1 MYVTRPSH
9 LTTWL
14 LTWLAPTVLLY
25 SRLKHEFYTIDFIV
39 NFDKYMTDHSPW
51 LLTDDAF
58 FHSVIMST
66 SAMQDF
72 FLGQP
77 LSDMT
82 LHHLRKTLALL
93 NRRLSDGEL
102 YQMDSTIW
110 IILTLAMV
118 SGFFCD
124 FSTTVTHIAGLRQIV
139 HLQGGRGFL
148 EARPKMQFK
157 LESLEFS
164 SCLSSGAKARLWGP
178 PMTWDAIFPS
188 PSMAPIDIPSLYTY
202 DERIMAVLSDL
213 RELVAL
219 ANSHVACELRL
230 DGGVFQMAMSSI
242 RYRSLFLLEDDGIRG
257 TTAELLCLGILAFL
271 TTTFAVPGRRLP
283 YPYLATRVRGTHWKQ
298 GIAALRGSCHLDWW
312 ILLMCAM
319 TVVDVEKE
327 SDRWFRDLWVREINP
342 ETKWFTLRQHM
353 QKISWFPNIHDR
365 LGQQTFLALGGK
377 SGS

>member
-1 MYVTRPSH
+1 
-9 LTTWL
+9 
-14 LTWLAPTVLLY
+14 
-25 SRLKHEFYTIDFIV
+25 
-39 NFDKYMTDHSPW
+39 MTDHSPW

-82 LHHLRKTLALL
+82 LYHLRKTLALL
-93 NRRLSDGEL
+93 NQRLSEGEL

-110 IILTLAMV
+110 IILALAMI

-124 FSTTVTHIAGLRQIV
+124 FSATGTHIAGLRQIV
-139 HLQGGRGFL
+139 HLQGGRSFL

-178 PMTWDAIFPS
+178 PMTWDPIFPS
-188 PSMAPIDIPSLYTY
+188 LFAAPIEIPSSMFH
-202 DERIMAVLSDL
+202 DERIMAVFSDL

-219 ANSHVACELRL
+219 ANSHVACESRL
-230 DGGVFQMAMSSI
+230 DGGVFQAAMSSI

-257 TTAELLCLGILAFL
+257 TTGELLCLGMLAFL

-283 YPYLATRVRGTHWKQ
+283 YPYLAARVRKASWNQ
-298 GIAALRGSCHLDWW
+298 GITALTGSCHLDWW

-319 TVVDVEKE
+319 TVVDIEME
-327 SDRWFRDLWVREINP
+327 SDKWFRNLWARETNL
-342 ETKWFTLRQHM
+342 EMKWFTLQRHM
-353 QKISWFPNIHDR
+353 QDIAWFPNIHDR
-365 LGQQTFLALGGK
+365 LGQRTFLALGGR
-377 SGS
+377 SES